1 MILKKDKIVFFEN
14 LIKYYL
20 KTEKARNAK
29 IIPVKTDSE
38 GNITG
43 GGGEYNPPP

>member
-1 MILKKDKIVFFEN
+1 MILKKDKIVFFEK

-20 KTEKARNAK
+20 KTEKAGNAE
-29 IIPVKTDSE
+29 IIPVRTDSE

-43 GGGEYNPPP
+43 GEGI